1 MAEMEINLR
10 FKTTYKGV
18 VEGLLE
24 WLEEVREKEG
34 ITAISIHVR
43 YVEG

>member
-1 MAEMEINLR
+1 MAEFEITLR
-10 FKTTYKGV
+10 FKTAYKDV
-18 VEGLLE
+18 ISGLLE

-34 ITAISIHVR
+34 ISAVSIHVR

>member
-1 MAEMEINLR
+1 MAKIEVNLR
-10 FKTTYKGV
+10 FIAIDGAV
-18 VEGLLE
+18 ISGLLE

-34 ITAISIHVR
+34 ISTVSIHVR